1 MVEGQGRYFN
11 VVSINSLVLCT
22 TIKINALVVYRSKSR
37 QSSRFIFVSLRS
49 RASWHYV
56 ICHEAKTGV
65 AKIVESALDIGLEK
79 NWRLAASFLLRGLL
93 AGVCRT
99 GVLLALLSS
108 TAALAGAQSN
118 SRQGDSNAAVQTQMQ
133 NVKFRFTES
142 ATVYIKMLNG
152 ELLPT
157 ENAEFPIFDNKESF
171 RLRIGYAEID
181 IAAGDLANVFNAYV
195 FAGANSP
202 LKGVSMSIEN
212 GHLKIKGKLHD
223 VGTIPFE
230 TESTVS
236 PTEDGKILLQ
246 TGKVKALHVP
256 VKGIMNLFGVE
267 IADLIKNGKLPGIEA
282 RGDDL
287 VLDPSLVFP
296 APHMEGRVTATR
308 IEGNTIVLTFGDKNH
323 AGKARQAG
331 NYMSFRGNR
340 LRFGKLTMT
349 DVDMTLIDMDPADP
363 FDFFLDR
370 YKDQIAAGY
379 SKISSNSALRIF
391 VRDFNKLKKSGA
403 AAKGAN

>member
-1 MVEGQGRYFN
+1 VE
-11 VVSINSLVLCT
+11 I
-22 TIKINALVVYRSKSR
+22 ALD
-37 QSSRFIFVSLRS
+37 
-49 RASWHYV
+49 
-56 ICHEAKTGV
+56 
-65 AKIVESALDIGLEK
+65 SALK
-79 NWRLAASFLLRGLL
+79 KHWRQAASFLLRELL
-93 AGVCRT
+93 AGAWC
-99 GVLLALLSS
+99 LMLALG
-108 TAALAGAQSN
+108 AAAAPRVGPQSN
-118 SRQGDSNAAVQTQMQ
+118 PREDESNAAVQTQMK
-133 NVKFRFTES
+133 NVGYHFTES
-142 ATVYIKMLNG
+142 ATVYIKTLSG
-152 ELLPT
+152 ELLPA
-157 ENAEFPIFDNKESF
+157 EGAEFPIFDDKESF
-171 RLRIGYAEID
+171 RLRIRYAEID
-181 IAAGDLANVFNAYV
+181 IAAGDLASVFNAYV
-195 FAGANSP
+195 FARASSP

-212 GHLKIKGKLHD
+212 GHLTIKGKLHD

-236 PTEDGKILLQ
+236 PSDDGRILLR

-308 IEGNTIVLTFGDKNH
+308 IEGNAIVLTFGDKNR
-323 AGKARQAG
+323 ATKARQTG

-349 DVDMTLIDMDPADP
+349 DVDMTLIDMDPTDP

-391 VRDFNKLKKSGA
+391 VKDFNKLGKSKA
-403 AAKGAN
+403 SEKSAN

>member
-1 MVEGQGRYFN
+1 MLSGN
-11 VVSINSLVLCT
+11 
-22 TIKINALVVYRSKSR
+22 
-37 QSSRFIFVSLRS
+37 
-49 RASWHYV
+49 
-56 ICHEAKTGV
+56 EAESGV
-65 AKIVESALDIGLEK
+65 AKIVQHELQIGLKK
-79 NWRLAASFLLRGLL
+79 NRSILAFFLPMGWLTGACLVL
-93 AGVCRT
+93 AIMCATVVGV
-99 GVLLALLSS
+99 
-108 TAALAGAQSN
+108 GAQSN

-133 NVKFRFTES
+133 NVRYHFTES
-142 ATVYIKMLNG
+142 ATVYIKTLSG
-152 ELLPT
+152 ELLPN
-157 ENAEFPIFDNKESF
+157 EGAEFPIFDNKDSF

-181 IAAGDLANVFNAYV
+181 VAAADLATIFNSYV
-195 FAGANSP
+195 FARANSP

-212 GHLKIKGKLHD
+212 GHLNIKGKLHD

-230 TESTVS
+230 TESTLS
-236 PTEDGKILLQ
+236 PTDDGKILLR

-267 IADLIKNGKLPGIEA
+267 IADLIKNGKVPGVES

-296 APHMEGRVTATR
+296 APHLEGRVTATR
-308 IEGNTIVLTFGDKNH
+308 IAGNTMVLTFGDKTR
-323 AGKARQAG
+323 ATKTRREG

-349 DVDMTLIDMDPADP
+349 DVDMILIDMDPADP

-391 VRDFNKLKKSGA
+391 VKDFNKLKKSGA

>member
-1 MVEGQGRYFN
+1 MLFGNEAEGGCEIVQTE
-11 VVSINSLVLCT
+11 I
-22 TIKINALVVYRSKSR
+22 
-37 QSSRFIFVSLRS
+37 
-49 RASWHYV
+49 
-56 ICHEAKTGV
+56 ETGL
-65 AKIVESALDIGLEK
+65 KK
-79 NWRLAASFLLRGLL
+79 NWLFLLPLL
-93 AGVCRT
+93 LTSACRACLLFVLMFGT
-99 GVLLALLSS
+99 GSRLD
-108 TAALAGAQSN
+108 AQSI
-118 SRQGDSNAAVQTQMQ
+118 SPQGDSNAGVQTQMQ
-133 NVKFRFTES
+133 NVRYHFTES
-142 ATVYIKMLNG
+142 ATVSIKTLRG

-157 ENAEFPIFDNKESF
+157 EGSELPIFDNKESF
-171 RLRIGYAEID
+171 RVRIGYAEID
-181 IAAGDLANVFNAYV
+181 IAAPDLASIFNSYV
-195 FAGANSP
+195 FARANSP

-230 TESTVS
+230 TESTLS
-236 PTEDGKILLQ
+236 PTDDGKILLR

-267 IADLIKNGKLPGIEA
+267 IADLIKNGKVPGVEA

-296 APHMEGRVTATR
+296 APHMEGRISATR
-308 IEGNTIVLTFGDKNH
+308 IEGNTIVLTFGDKNR
-323 AGKARQAG
+323 GMKARQTG

-349 DVDMTLIDMDPADP
+349 DVDMILIDMDPSDP

-391 VRDFNKLKKSGA
+391 VRDFNKLGKPGA
-403 AAKGAN
+403 AAKAAN

>member
-1 MVEGQGRYFN
+1 
-11 VVSINSLVLCT
+11 L
-22 TIKINALVVYRSKSR
+22 
-37 QSSRFIFVSLRS
+37 
-49 RASWHYV
+49 
-56 ICHEAKTGV
+56 HEAKTGV
-65 AKIVESALDIGLEK
+65 AKIVESALDIGLKK
-79 NWRLAASFLLRGLL
+79 NWRLAASFLLRGF
-93 AGVCRT
+93 
-99 GVLLALLSS
+99 
-108 TAALAGAQSN
+108 LAGAWCLMLVLVSAAVPRVGAQAN
-118 SRQGDSNAAVQTQMQ
+118 SRQGDSNAAVQTQMK
-133 NVKFRFTES
+133 NVRYHFTES
-142 ATVYIKMLNG
+142 ATVYIKTLSG

-157 ENAEFPIFDNKESF
+157 EGAELPIFDDRNSF
-171 RLRIGYAEID
+171 RLRIGYAEIN
-181 IAAGDLANVFNAYV
+181 IAAGDLASVFNSYV
-195 FAGANSP
+195 FARANSP

-230 TESTVS
+230 TESTLS
-236 PTEDGKILLQ
+236 PTDDGKILLR

-256 VKGIMNLFGVE
+256 VKGIMNLLGVE
-267 IADLIKNGKLPGIEA
+267 IADLIKNGKLLGIEA

-308 IEGNTIVLTFGDKNH
+308 IEGNTIVLTFGDKNR
-323 AGKARQAG
+323 ATKARQAG
-331 NYMSFRGNR
+331 NYISFRGNR

-349 DVDMTLIDMDPADP
+349 DVDMTLIDMDPTDP

-391 VRDFNKLKKSGA
+391 VKDFNKLGKSKVT
-403 AAKGAN
+403 AKGAD

>member
-1 MVEGQGRYFN
+1 M
-11 VVSINSLVLCT
+11 LVG
-22 TIKINALVVYRSKSR
+22 N
-37 QSSRFIFVSLRS
+37 
-49 RASWHYV
+49 
-56 ICHEAKTGV
+56 EAETGDE
-65 AKIVESALDIGLEK
+65 KIVQGELDMGMKNE
-79 NWRLAASFLLRGLL
+79 NWRLSTSLLLTGLL
-93 AGVCRT
+93 T
-99 GVLLALLSS
+99 GACGACLLVALMSV
-108 TAALAGAQSN
+108 TASRLGAQSN
-118 SRQGDSNAAVQTQMQ
+118 SRQGESNTAVQTQMQ
-133 NVKFRFTES
+133 NVRYHFTET
-142 ATVYIKMLNG
+142 ATVYIKTLSG

-157 ENAEFPIFDNKESF
+157 EGSEFPVFDNKESF
-171 RLRIGYAEID
+171 RLRIEYAEID
-181 IAAGDLANVFNAYV
+181 IAAADLASVFNSYV
-195 FAGANSP
+195 FARANSP

-230 TESTVS
+230 TESTLS
-236 PTEDGKILLQ
+236 PTEDGKILLR

-267 IADLIKNGKLPGIEA
+267 IADLIKNGKLPGVEA

-308 IEGNTIVLTFGDKNH
+308 IEGNVIVLMFGNKDRATKM
-323 AGKARQAG
+323 RQAG
-331 NYMSFRGNR
+331 NYMSFLGNR

-349 DVDMTLIDMDPADP
+349 DVDMTLIDMDPTDP
-363 FDFFLDR
+363 FDFFLDH

-379 SKISSNSALRIF
+379 SKISSNSALRIYAK
-391 VRDFNKLKKSGA
+391 DFNKLKKSGA

>member
-1 MVEGQGRYFN
+1 MVQIELQ
-11 VVSINSLVLCT
+11 
-22 TIKINALVVYRSKSR
+22 
-37 QSSRFIFVSLRS
+37 
-49 RASWHYV
+49 
-56 ICHEAKTGV
+56 
-65 AKIVESALDIGLEK
+65 IGLKK
-79 NWRLAASFLLRGLL
+79 NWRVGASFLLTGLL
-93 AGVCRT
+93 MDVCRT
-99 GVLLALLSS
+99 CLLLALVAT
-108 TAALAGAQSN
+108 TAARVGAQSN
-118 SRQGDSNAAVQTQMQ
+118 SRQGDSSAAVQTQMQ
-133 NVKFRFTES
+133 NVRYHFTES
-142 ATVYIKMLNG
+142 ATVYIKTLSG

-157 ENAEFPIFDNKESF
+157 EGAGLPIFDDKDSF
-171 RLRIGYAEID
+171 RVGIGYAEID
-181 IAAGDLANVFNAYV
+181 IAAGDLASVFNSYV

-202 LKGVSMSIEN
+202 LKGVAMSVEN

-230 TESTVS
+230 TESTLS
-236 PTEDGKILLQ
+236 PTEDGKILLR

-267 IADLIKNGKLPGIEA
+267 IADLIKNGKLPGVEA

-308 IEGNTIVLTFGDKNH
+308 IEGNTIVLTFGDKNR
-323 AGKARQAG
+323 ATKARQAG

-340 LRFGKLTMT
+340 LRFGKLTMS
-349 DVDMTLIDMDPADP
+349 DVDMILIDMDPADP
-363 FDFFLDR
+363 FDFFLDH

-379 SKISSNSALRIF
+379 SKISLNSALRIF
-391 VRDFNKLKKSGA
+391 VRDFDKLKKSGV

>member
-1 MVEGQGRYFN
+1 VN
-11 VVSINSLVLCT
+11 
-22 TIKINALVVYRSKSR
+22 
-37 QSSRFIFVSLRS
+37 
-49 RASWHYV
+49 
-56 ICHEAKTGV
+56 AKTV
-65 AKIVESALDIGLEK
+65 QINIQVGLNK
-79 NWRLAASFLLRGLL
+79 NWRMVASSFSAGLL
-93 AGVCRT
+93 TSVYLSCL
-99 GVLLALLSS
+99 LLAPLSA
-108 TAALAGAQSN
+108 TAPGLGAQAN
-118 SRQGDSNAAVQTQMQ
+118 SRQGDSNTAVQTQMQ
-133 NVKFRFTES
+133 KVRYHFTE
-142 ATVYIKMLNG
+142 AAAVYIKTLNG

-157 ENAEFPIFDNKESF
+157 EGAEFPVFDNKDSF

-181 IAAGDLANVFNAYV
+181 IAAPDLASIFNSYV
-195 FAGANSP
+195 FARANSP

-212 GHLKIKGKLHD
+212 GHLNIKGKLHD

-230 TESTVS
+230 TESTLS
-236 PTEDGKILLQ
+236 PTDDGKILLR

-267 IADLIKNGKLPGIEA
+267 IADLIKNGKIPGVES

-296 APHMEGRVTATR
+296 APRLEGRVTGTR
-308 IEGNTIVLTFGDKNH
+308 IEGSTIVLTFGDKNH
-323 AGKARQAG
+323 ATKARLAG

-349 DVDMTLIDMDPADP
+349 DVDMILIDMDPADP

-379 SKISSNSALRIF
+379 SKISSNSGLRIF

-403 AAKGAN
+403 AAKGTN

>member
-1 MVEGQGRYFN
+1 M
-11 VVSINSLVLCT
+11 
-22 TIKINALVVYRSKSR
+22 
-37 QSSRFIFVSLRS
+37 
-49 RASWHYV
+49 
-56 ICHEAKTGV
+56 
-65 AKIVESALDIGLEK
+65 ESALNIGLEK

-108 TAALAGAQSN
+108 TAALAGARSN

-142 ATVYIKMLNG
+142 ATVYIKMLSG
-152 ELLPT
+152 ELLPS
-157 ENAEFPIFDNKESF
+157 EGSEFPVFDNKESF

-181 IAAGDLANVFNAYV
+181 IAAGDLASVFNAYV

-202 LKGVSMSIEN
+202 VKGVSMSIEN

-230 TESTVS
+230 TESTLN
-236 PTEDGKILLQ
+236 PTDDGKILLR
-246 TGKVKALHVP
+246 TAKVKALHVP

-296 APHMEGRVTATR
+296 APHMEGRVTETR
-308 IEGNTIVLTFGDKNH
+308 IEGNTIVLTFGDKNR
-323 AGKARQAG
+323 ATKARQTG
-331 NYMSFRGNR
+331 NYISFRGNR

-349 DVDMTLIDMDPADP
+349 DVDMTLIDMDPTDP

-391 VRDFNKLKKSGA
+391 VKDFNKLGKSKVS
-403 AAKGAN
+403 AKGAN

>member
-1 MVEGQGRYFN
+1 MV
-11 VVSINSLVLCT
+11 
-22 TIKINALVVYRSKSR
+22 
-37 QSSRFIFVSLRS
+37 FVN
-49 RASWHYV
+49 
-56 ICHEAKTGV
+56 EAKTGD
-65 AKIVESALDIGLEK
+65 AKIVESTQDVGLKK
-79 NWRLAASFLLRGLL
+79 NWRLAASFLLRGIL
-93 AGVCRT
+93 AGAWC
-99 GVLLALLSS
+99 LMLALMS
-108 TAALAGAQSN
+108 AAAPGVGAQSN
-118 SRQGDSNAAVQTQMQ
+118 PREGDSNAAVQTQMQ
-133 NVKFRFTES
+133 NVKFHFTES
-142 ATVYIKMLNG
+142 ATVYIKMLSG
-152 ELLPT
+152 ELLPN
-157 ENAEFPIFDNKESF
+157 EGSEFPVFDNKESF

-181 IAAGDLANVFNAYV
+181 IAAGDLASVFNSYV
-195 FAGANSP
+195 FARANSP

-230 TESTVS
+230 TESTLS
-236 PTEDGKILLQ
+236 PTDDGKLLLR
-246 TGKVKALHVP
+246 TAKVKALHVP

-267 IADLIKNGKLPGIEA
+267 IADLIKNGKLPGIES

-308 IEGNTIVLTFGDKNH
+308 IEGNTIVLTFGDKNR
-323 AGKARQAG
+323 ATKARQAG

-349 DVDMTLIDMDPADP
+349 DADMTLIDMDPADP

-370 YKDQIAAGY
+370 YKGQIAAGY

-391 VRDFNKLKKSGA
+391 VKDFNKLGKSKGS
-403 AAKGAN
+403 AKSAN

>member
-1 MVEGQGRYFN
+1 M
-11 VVSINSLVLCT
+11 
-22 TIKINALVVYRSKSR
+22 
-37 QSSRFIFVSLRS
+37 SSCFIAQS
-49 RASWHYV
+49 RASLSDSYWYRYAV
-56 ICHEAKTGV
+56 KLLGTMLFVMNQKRGTG
-65 AKIVESALDIGLEK
+65 IVEIAQDFASKMHLRK
-79 NWRLAASFLLRGLL
+79 AASFLLDRFL
-93 AGVCRT
+93 ASAGRT
-99 GVLLALLSS
+99 SVLLALMS
-108 TAALAGAQSN
+108 AAAAPVGARAN
-118 SRQGDSNAAVQTQMQ
+118 SLEGHSGPGVQTQMK
-133 NVKFRFTES
+133 NVRYHFSES
-142 ATVYIKMLNG
+142 ATANIKTLSG

-157 ENAEFPIFDNKESF
+157 EGTEFPIFDNRDSF

-181 IAAGDLANVFNAYV
+181 IAAGDLASVFNSYV
-195 FAGANSP
+195 FARASSP

-212 GHLKIKGKLHD
+212 RHLKIKGNLHD

-230 TESTVS
+230 TESTLS
-236 PTEDGKILLQ
+236 PTDDGKILLR
-246 TGKVKALHVP
+246 TAKVKALHVP

-296 APHMEGRVTATR
+296 APHMDGRVSGTR
-308 IEGNTIVLTFGDKNH
+308 IEGNTIMLTFGDKNR
-323 AGKARQAG
+323 ATKTRQAG

-349 DVDMTLIDMDPADP
+349 DVDMILIDMDPTDP
-363 FDFFLDR
+363 FDFFVDR
-370 YKDQIAAGY
+370 YKEQIAAGY

-391 VRDFNKLKKSGA
+391 VRDFNKLKKPGA

>member
-1 MVEGQGRYFN
+1 M
-11 VVSINSLVLCT
+11 LVG
-22 TIKINALVVYRSKSR
+22 N
-37 QSSRFIFVSLRS
+37 
-49 RASWHYV
+49 
-56 ICHEAKTGV
+56 EAETGDE
-65 AKIVESALDIGLEK
+65 KIVQGELDMGMKNE
-79 NWRLAASFLLRGLL
+79 NWRLSTSLLLTGLL
-93 AGVCRT
+93 T
-99 GVLLALLSS
+99 GACGACLLVALMSV
-108 TAALAGAQSN
+108 TASRLGAQSN
-118 SRQGDSNAAVQTQMQ
+118 SRQGESNTAVQTQMQ
-133 NVKFRFTES
+133 NVRYHFTET
-142 ATVYIKMLNG
+142 ATVYIKTLSG

-157 ENAEFPIFDNKESF
+157 EGSEFPVFDNKESF
-171 RLRIGYAEID
+171 RLRIEYAEID
-181 IAAGDLANVFNAYV
+181 IAAADLASVFNSYV
-195 FAGANSP
+195 FARANSP

-230 TESTVS
+230 TESTLS
-236 PTEDGKILLQ
+236 PTEDGKILLR

-267 IADLIKNGKLPGIEA
+267 IADLIKNGKLPGVEA

-308 IEGNTIVLTFGDKNH
+308 IEGNVIVLMFGDKDR
-323 AGKARQAG
+323 ATKMRQAG
-331 NYMSFRGNR
+331 NYMSFLGNR

-349 DVDMTLIDMDPADP
+349 DVDMTLIDMDPTDP
-363 FDFFLDR
+363 FDFFLDH

-379 SKISSNSALRIF
+379 SKISSNSALRIYAK
-391 VRDFNKLKKSGA
+391 DFNKLKKSGA

>member
-1 MVEGQGRYFN
+1 
-11 VVSINSLVLCT
+11 
-22 TIKINALVVYRSKSR
+22 
-37 QSSRFIFVSLRS
+37 
-49 RASWHYV
+49 
-56 ICHEAKTGV
+56 
-65 AKIVESALDIGLEK
+65 
-79 NWRLAASFLLRGLL
+79 
-93 AGVCRT
+93 
-99 GVLLALLSS
+99 
-108 TAALAGAQSN
+108 
-118 SRQGDSNAAVQTQMQ
+118 
-133 NVKFRFTES
+133 
-142 ATVYIKMLNG
+142 
-152 ELLPT
+152 
-157 ENAEFPIFDNKESF
+157 
-171 RLRIGYAEID
+171 
-181 IAAGDLANVFNAYV
+181 
-195 FAGANSP
+195 
-202 LKGVSMSIEN
+202 MSIEN
-212 GHLKIKGKLHD
+212 GHLNIKGKLHD

-267 IADLIKNGKLPGIEA
+267 IADLIKNGKLPGVEA

-296 APHMEGRVTATR
+296 APHMEGRVTGTR
-308 IEGNTIVLTFGDKNH
+308 IEGNTILLTFGDKNR
-323 AGKARQAG
+323 ATKARQAG

-349 DVDMTLIDMDPADP
+349 DVDMVLIDMDPTDP

-391 VRDFNKLKKSGA
+391 VRDFNKLGKSKVS
-403 AAKGAN
+403 AKGAD